1 MTEQRT
7 YTEAIPIVYRK
18 VKEQGKPINIL
29 VLTRKMKQIAET
41 KNPDFTDKLID
52 TIVQKI
58 LDSNKKK

>member
-1 MTEQRT
+1 MT

-18 VKEQGKPINIL
+18 VKEQGKPNIL
-29 VLTRKMKQIAET
+29 VLTRKMKQIAGT